1 VGLLLRLPLS
11 ATGIDQ
17 RAFLGASADVAWES
31 DPLAVCRNDRS
42 QIEELSTLRSPS
54 SEKEGRSSFAHI
66 TYVTQIVEPNGG
78 EPLPLDRQLTY
89 RLHRV
94 KKLSDSETARSYAEE
109 CGIPLSEGRC
119 IAAIGSFAPLSVN
132 DLAHRANLTK
142 GQASRAAQ
150 ALVERGLVC
159 KCASKSDA
167 RAVVLTLTAQ
177 GQPIYRDAIAMIARR
192 NNEIFGCLTRS
203 EQALL
208 GEFLDRIA
216 SFLATSAGPD
226 GLEED

>member
-1 VGLLLRLPLS
+1 M
-11 ATGIDQ
+11 Q
-17 RAFLGASADVAWES
+17 RFKS
-31 DPLAVCRNDRS
+31 RK
-42 QIEELSTLRSPS
+42 LSTMRSPS
-54 SEKEGRSSFAHI
+54 SETEGRSDVTHI
-66 TYVTQIVEPNGG
+66 TYITQVVAPTSDEP
-78 EPLPLDRQLTY
+78 PPLDCQLTY

-132 DLAHRANLTK
+132 DLAYRANLTK

-150 ALVERGLVC
+150 ALVERGLVR

-192 NNEIFGCLTRS
+192 NNEIFDCLTRS

-216 SFLATSAGPD
+216 SFLAPTAGLD
-226 GLEED
+226 ELEED